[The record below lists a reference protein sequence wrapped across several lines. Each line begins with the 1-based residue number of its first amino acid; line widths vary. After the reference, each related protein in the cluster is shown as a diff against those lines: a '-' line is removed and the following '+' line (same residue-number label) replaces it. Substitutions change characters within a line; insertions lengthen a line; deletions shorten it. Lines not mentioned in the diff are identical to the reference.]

1 MPQVNTVCYTHKKN
15 HAVFQ
20 IKNRVFFIYFYTM
33 EIDHLQACSVLR
45 AHIEIFVKIPDDD
58 WVLLLPH
65 LTLNIL
71 RKNQFFIQE
80 GKKETR
86 VGFVLDGMLRQ
97 FYTKDGEEKTTYFF
111 FENHLVTSYVSCIT
125 GKPSL
130 VSIEAL
136 SKVVHL
142 SFPYKT
148 LQELF
153 DKSMAWQ
160 KFGRLI
166 AEYLG
171 IGLEERM
178 VSLLLQS
185 PEERYI
191 ELLNSNK
198 KKIIERIPQ
207 HYIANYLGI
216 TAVSM
221 SRIRNRIL
229 KSK

>member
-1 MPQVNTVCYTHKKN
+1 MTT
-15 HAVFQ
+15 
-20 IKNRVFFIYFYTM
+20 
-33 EIDHLQACSVLR
+33 DLGQASLMLR
-45 AHIEIFVKIPDDD
+45 NHIEAFVKISDDD
-58 WVLLLPH
+58 WELLLPH
-65 LTLNIL
+65 LTLNTL

-80 GKKETR
+80 DKKETR
-86 VGFVLDGMLRQ
+86 VGFVIDGMLRQ

-111 FENHLVTSYVSCIT
+111 FENHLMTSYVSCIT
-125 GKPSL
+125 AKPSL
-130 VSIEAL
+130 VTIEAL
-136 SKVVHL
+136 SKVIYL
-142 SFPYKT
+142 SFPYKI

-191 ELLNSNK
+191 DLLNSNK

-207 HYIANYLGI
+207 HYVANYLGI

>member
-1 MPQVNTVCYTHKKN
+1 
-15 HAVFQ
+15 
-20 IKNRVFFIYFYTM
+20 M
-33 EIDHLQACSVLR
+33 ENDHLQACSALR
-45 AHIEIFVKIPDDD
+45 KHIDAFVKMTDDD
-58 WVLLLPH
+58 WELLHPH
-65 LTLNIL
+65 LTLHTL
-71 RKNQFFIQE
+71 HKNQFFIQE
-80 GKKETR
+80 GKRETR
-86 VGFVLDGMLRQ
+86 VGFVIDGMLRQ

-111 FENHLVTSYVSCIT
+111 FENHLMTSYVSCIT

-130 VSIEAL
+130 VTIEAL
-136 SKVVHL
+136 SKVIYL
-142 SFPYKT
+142 SFPYKI
-148 LQELF
+148 LQDLF
-153 DKSMAWQ
+153 NKSMAWQ

-191 ELLNSNK
+191 DLLNSNK